1 MSSPIYTAT
10 AGPVDPNAKWRQY
23 LYTGASILLKVVGLV
38 VLIGGLRQGQADA
51 IGQVVSGLLTLT
63 GSVPADVAAIK
74 TKAQRGNGTFDAA
87 PDPVV
92 VAPPIST
99 AQQIA
104 DAIPGVIQ
112 AAADKQAE
120 VDLIKSVAANTFGQL
135 PVVGGLASDLI
146 NSIPSDL
153 PLP

>member
-10 AGPVDPNAKWRQY
+10 AGPADPNAPIRAKVYAGISAALGIVGFLATFKVLTADQA
-23 LYTGASILLKVVGLV
+23 LSIKDFAESGMNLAGSFGL
-38 VLIGGLRQGQADA
+38 GF
-51 IGQVVSGLLTLT
+51 
-63 GSVPADVAAIK
+63 AAVK
-74 TKAQRGNGTFDAA
+74 TTKQTKNGTFDAPPPPA
-87 PDPVV
+87 PV
-92 VAPPIST
+92 IST

-104 DAIPGVIQ
+104 DAIPTVLQ

-135 PVVGGLASDLI
+135 PVVGGLAKDLI

-153 PLP
+153 HLP